1 MPLRFLL
8 AAIGSSG
15 DVNPVIGLGAGL
27 RARGHRVEVATN
39 EYFREPVEA
48 QRLGFVPL
56 GTTAEANA
64 LMDDPRLW
72 HPYRGFGAIMRQAL
86 LPNLERLY
94 RIIEE
99 RRGPDLRVAATSLGL
114 GARVAQEKLRV
125 PTATLHLQPSVFR
138 SLVDNGRLAL
148 LDLGPGVPRPV
159 KRALFWAIDRFFVD
173 RVVAPGLNAFRARH
187 GLPPVRAIFADH
199 HHSPTLVLGLFPD
212 WFAPVQPDWPAQ
224 TRLTGFILHDA
235 GGTTAA
241 HREAEEF
248 LAAGPAPVLVTPGS
262 AARDR
267 TAFFRHTIGACAD
280 LGLRALLVT
289 NHPAQLPPVL
299 PAGIRGFSYLPFSQ
313 VLPRCAA
320 LIYHGGIGTL
330 AQAVRAGVPQLVVPN
345 AHDQPDNGQRIT
357 RLGLGCCL
365 PPGRYRRGPAARAL
379 AALAGPGAVRERCRE
394 FAPRVDASAALARAC
409 TLLEALS

>member
-15 DVNPVIGLGAGL
+15 DVNPVIGLGVGL
-27 RARGHRVEVATN
+27 RARGHEVEIATN
-39 EYFREPVEA
+39 EHFRDTIEA
-48 QRLGFVPL
+48 QGVGFVPL

-64 LMDDPRLW
+64 LMDDPLLW
-72 HPYRGFGAIMRQAL
+72 DPYRGFGLIMRQAL

-94 RIIEE
+94 RLIEE

-114 GARVAQEKLRV
+114 GARVAQEKLGI
-125 PTATLHLQPSVFR
+125 PTASLHLQPSVFR

-148 LDLGPGVPRPV
+148 LDLGPTVPRPA
-159 KRALFWAIDRFFVD
+159 KRALFWVVDRFFVD

-187 GLPPVRAIFADH
+187 GLAPVRGIFADY

-235 GGTTAA
+235 GGTVAA

-248 LAAGPAPVLVTPGS
+248 LAAGPPPVLVTPGS

-267 TAFFRHTIGACAD
+267 TAFFRHTVEACAG
-280 LGLRALLVT
+280 LGLRAMLVT
-289 NHPAQLPPVL
+289 NHRAQLPPVL
-299 PAGIRGFSYLPFSQ
+299 PTGIRAFPYVPFSQ
-313 VLPRCAA
+313 ILPRCST

-330 AQAVRAGVPQLVVPN
+330 AQAARAGVPQLVVPN
-345 AHDQPDNGQRIT
+345 AHDQPDNGQRIR
-357 RLGLGCCL
+357 RLGLGFSV
-365 PPGRYRRGPAARAL
+365 PPGRYRRRAAARAL
-379 AALAGPGAVRERCRE
+379 ATLAGPGAVRERCRE
-394 FAPRVDASAALARAC
+394 FAPRVDAAAALARAC
-409 TLLEALS
+409 ILLEALS